1 VTIQS
6 QIFHQLSFKQA
17 TEHPH
22 TTRLFGRPTTDPKKQ
37 EEADYLLEHGMTR
50 EQTAERDR
58 MIARERFEDGV
69 LTDLKGEPPEDICN
83 TRGLSQK
90 RARYALFFE
99 LRLRL
104 AKELSN
110 LETKKADFQALIEAP
125 EATEGEIRREVI
137 RSAAHLLGRNA
148 DNSGSAKRKALEDR
162 LAAERH
168 SAEAAQEATPELD
181 HAIEKAR
188 LRLAHINSREDEFLI
203 PAVIEV
209 ANESGLGELYLK
221 KVDELRAVLDLIN
234 GLANVAR
241 RQDYWSG
248 FSGLE
253 GAAGQGTAFAQ
264 LTTVKLPCPA
274 MEAVKKA
281 EAKLVLSHSGNTDV
295 WKQLMQSL
303 LLDPRHNAKNFI
315 ALPK

>member
-1 VTIQS
+1 MTIQS
-6 QIFHQLSFKQA
+6 QIFHRDVFKQA
-17 TEHPH
+17 TERPH
-22 TTRLFGRPTTDPKKQ
+22 STRLFGRPTTDPKQQ
-37 EEADYLLEHGMTR
+37 EAADFFLEHGMTR
-50 EQTAERDR
+50 EQMAERDR
-58 MIARERFEDGV
+58 MIGRERFEDGV
-69 LTDLKGEPPEDICN
+69 LADLKGEPPENICN
-83 TRGLSQK
+83 TRGLSPK
-90 RARYALFFE
+90 RARYARFFE

-104 AKELSN
+104 AKELSD
-110 LETKKADFQALIEAP
+110 LETKKADFLALIEAP
-125 EATEGEIRREVI
+125 KATEVEIRREVV
-137 RSAAHLLGRNA
+137 RSAAHLLGRDA
-148 DNSGSAKRKALEDR
+148 DNSGSAKRKALEER

-181 HAIEKAR
+181 RAIEKAQ

-203 PAVIEV
+203 PAVIAV

-221 KVDELRAVLDLIN
+221 KVDELRVVLDLVN

-241 RQDYWSG
+241 RQDCWSG
-248 FSGLE
+248 FSGFE
-253 GAAGQGTAFAQ
+253 GAAGPGNAFAQ

-295 WKQLMQSL
+295 WKHLMQSL